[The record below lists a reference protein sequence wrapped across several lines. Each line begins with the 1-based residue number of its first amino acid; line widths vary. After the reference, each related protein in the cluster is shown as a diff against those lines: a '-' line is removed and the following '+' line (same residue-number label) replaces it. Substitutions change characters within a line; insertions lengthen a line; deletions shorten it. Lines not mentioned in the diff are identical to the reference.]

1 MRLSFAKSHDLFDK
15 PVFTMSISSAAT
27 IAPKKGRS
35 YSDLILAAGVLIIM
49 SLMVLRLPVALI
61 DALVAVNI
69 ATGLG
74 LLLIAI
80 YIPTPIAFNSF
91 PSVLLIST
99 LFRLSLSVATTRLI
113 LLEADAGHIIDAFGH
128 FVAGGNLVVGLVVFV
143 IITVVQFIVIAKGA
157 ERVAEV
163 AARFTLDAM
172 PGKQLSIDSDLR
184 SGLIDKEEARYRRN
198 KLEEESQLNGAL
210 DGAMKFV
217 KGDAIASI
225 IIVIVNLVA
234 GLTIGM
240 LQRGM
245 EIGDAVQVYSILTIG
260 DGMVAQ
266 IPALLGA
273 MAAGLVV
280 TRTSNDRNDRH
291 LGETIG
297 RQLFAQPR
305 ALLVTGLMSVLLAM
319 VPGFPSLVFIG
330 LAAVL
335 LTMAHIAAPETLE
348 QLLSVLRQ
356 RPKAAA
362 IDDQPLVIQNSDDR
376 FAQPLVIEY
385 SPDIE
390 HRIFSPPARAAVAGV
405 CGGLGEDLGVPF
417 PQAVYR
423 ACSQLPLS
431 SYRVTIFDVETVRR
445 IVTETGD
452 AAHALDQDLN
462 GVLRAH
468 AGRFLGLQEVSDVLE
483 IAGERY
489 PALVKELMRAVSG
502 QTIAEVLRN
511 LVDDGIPIRNL
522 RDILESL
529 IEWGERETDPGALT
543 EFVRI
548 GLKRYITAL
557 HVDED
562 QTLQAIVLHPELEN
576 AIRQSLHPTVA
587 GVTMRLSPRMA
598 TQLRDNLQTLVDTL
612 DIAEDAGVEL
622 KFVLLVTV
630 DIRRHLQ
637 NLLRHEFPTLTI
649 VSYQELVMPLS
660 IVPLG
665 QLNVSEIEKTGI
677 PEVSHEVDN
686 AQ

>member
-1 MRLSFAKSHDLFDK
+1 MSFGPTASVAAKN
-15 PVFTMSISSAAT
+15 
-27 IAPKKGRS
+27 GRGH
-35 YSDLILAAGVLIIM
+35 SDLVLAAGVLVIM
-49 SLMVLRLPVALI
+49 SMMVLRLPVALI

-69 ATGLG
+69 ATGIG

-113 LLEADAGHIIDAFGH
+113 LLEADAGNIIDAFGH

-280 TRTSNDRNDRH
+280 TRTSNDKGDRH

-297 RQLFAQPR
+297 RQLLAQPR
-305 ALLVTGLMSVLLAM
+305 ALLVTGLMSILLAM

-330 LAAVL
+330 LAVVL
-335 LTMAHIAAPETLE
+335 VTMAFIAAPEILD
-348 QLLSVLRQ
+348 QLLSSLRLGSEA
-356 RPKAAA
+356 KA
-362 IDDQPLVIQNSDDR
+362 IHDQPIMIATSDAR
-376 FAQPLVIEY
+376 FAQPLVIEFNR
-385 SPDIE
+385 DIE
-390 HRIFSPPARAAVAGV
+390 HLVLAPAAQASVLDV
-405 CGGLGEDLGVPF
+405 CNRLSESLGVPF
-417 PQAVYR
+417 PQPVCR
-423 ACSQLPLS
+423 ADPQLPTGT
-431 SYRVTIFDVETVRR
+431 YRVTIFDIETTRQFVA
-445 IVTETGD
+445 EAGD
-452 AAHALDQDLN
+452 ATQKLEKDFDHI
-462 GVLRAH
+462 LRAN
-468 AGRFLGLQEVSDVLE
+468 ADRFLGLQEVSDILE
-483 IAGERY
+483 ATSASY
-489 PALVKELMRAVSG
+489 PALIKELTRGTTG
-502 QTIAEVLRN
+502 QTVAEVLRN
-511 LVDDGIPIRNL
+511 LVGDGIPIRNL

-529 IEWGERETDPGALT
+529 VEWGEKETDPGALT

-557 HVDED
+557 HIDD
-562 QTLQAIVLHPELEN
+562 KQTLQAIVLHPNLEN
-576 AIRQSLHPTVA
+576 TLRQSLQTTVA
-587 GVTMRLSPRMA
+587 GVTLRLSPELA
-598 TQLRDNLQTLVDTL
+598 NALRDNLQILIDTL
-612 DIAEDAGVEL
+612 ADVEDAGVPL
-622 KFVLLVTV
+622 KFVILVSV

-637 NLLRHEFPTLTI
+637 NLLRHEFPNLSI
-649 VSYQELVMPLS
+649 VSYQELVMPLN

-665 QLNVSEIEKTGI
+665 QLNVQGTGTAEL
-677 PEVSHEVDN
+677 PEVTHEIDH